1 MNKFNPFFYL
11 KPLKKLKRSIFLTL
25 LVVLCSGMAMAQTL
39 SGGGTS
45 SNPYKIYSAA
55 DWAIFTN
62 PADSAKYW
70 ASNKYVILMN
80 DIPTAAEIEAGTT
93 AVTTMVGVWS
103 STGTDRR
110 QYHGKFNGDGHTI
123 KVNYENKGK
132 YTAVFSCTNGAEIK
146 LLSVDGTITT
156 TEGYAAGVIGI
167 NYASTTK
174 YNGDPKFVSVDIT
187 NGSGGS
193 AGEYCAGVVVDGYK
207 VEINGTVYNGKIIA
221 GNNSAGFCAVGYTTT
236 KVMTSVFAPKDG
248 SSITGTGIQNFIA
261 NDTYY
266 KEDNKNICK
275 ENYYTYKVGS
285 STQWTRAYKTY
296 SAANTAGAF
305 TKYKQLR
312 DNKYYYVEGTKH
324 DINARSQYYLNNA
337 TNGGLTTYTIAFK
350 ELDFDEETF
359 DSSYCD
365 EIVLNSSS
373 ESVPVA
379 SITTGTYTLSVTGKE
394 NYCTGTWSVPF
405 TVVANI
411 SLDGNGTEASPYLIK
426 TRANWNTFANYVNN
440 DGESF
445 DRLYVKL
452 DKDITINVRNT
463 GWCDKMVGDGNGGN
477 ETKWFSGTFDGD
489 FHTLTFNAGPNDTV
503 YNHSSKQP
511 AAPFRVI
518 DGATIKNLNVTGKI
532 YTSKVYNAGLVG
544 YSFGAKTGRTNNIT
558 SCTVSVD
565 IDCSQVDNGSGDK
578 LKRWD
583 CSAAGFACE
592 NKIGGKIS
600 FDNCIFDGSIDKKT
614 NAQANRGAGF
624 VAYNNEKTKASITYT
639 HCLMMG
645 YINLYSDAVITPQSV
660 STFSRNGYVKY
671 NSGCLYGPDYG
682 EVSTQ
687 ANCSQAST
695 TEPEPNDGI
704 YRKYTVKEGEDN
716 VDYYV
721 SEVIVE
727 PKLQENMNYPG
738 EPIVITLTYYGRQ
751 LVAGTDY
758 TIVIKHRNG
767 STGEYETVS
776 TIDDEDGAYKVKID
790 GNPEK
795 SFYGT
800 KEYEFRFMSEDE
812 KWYNLE
818 NLINNANDGDS
829 IILTHNYYGSEGDS
843 VLKINKN
850 LKINLNGYTIDRG
863 LTTAVERGQVIR
875 ISAGNTVKIYNGTI
889 TGGYN
894 RARDDDSAPN
904 SNTYD
909 YKNDAGGIY
918 NMGTLV
924 LKDVHVVGNKCIK
937 YTDLQTNSAA
947 TARGGGIYTG
957 KGSSFTMI
965 GGSVSNNE
973 AKGGGGGVYCYQPTS
988 FSMTGVEIS
997 HNDSESK
1004 GGGIR
1009 IRALPSPADTVCLVN
1024 CNIKFNRATEKDLS
1038 RGSDGGGVYMQEG
1051 LLKMDGCTIGGGYI
1065 NDEEQEVSYGN
1076 QSAFAGAGFYQLGGF
1091 TRSKN
1096 CTISFNSAYTEHDRM
1111 YGGGICIKAGT
1122 YLMDGGTVTNNHS
1135 YRDGGGVYIYHGGHF
1150 QVKGKVT
1157 ITDNLRT
1164 RPGAVP
1170 ENTINNAY
1178 PDDGAVIEIVGDI
1191 TSDSKIHITGH
1202 GYGGT
1207 YTSGKENFNVPDGVI
1222 EPDGKY
1228 QLVTMDEQGN
1238 PYVNVRLEPYE
1249 WYKGAWGD
1257 DTPTITSTIVI
1268 NKAVEL
1274 EPGEIGY
1281 ADYIRYVNGS
1291 IILKDGSQLICKDG
1305 LYPDSPPVEALIQKK
1320 IKAFDSEDGGWY
1332 AITIP
1337 TDTVKIWDSW
1347 EHNTNLVEKN
1357 SDSGTDSNMD
1367 LLRFD
1372 EPHGFWDSYTDI
1384 SAYQNSYF
1392 GPFTHTENGRG
1403 YLYRYREDRDL
1414 SFYGFINLGDV
1425 TYRVHA
1431 DNSGNAKLQGWNII
1445 GNPYCHDVYKGDDKA
1460 IPNGDLL
1467 DEHFY
1472 RMKLDGAWEA
1482 QRDNIDVIGV
1492 CQGILVHAKTTGDL
1506 VMHSIPSTTP
1516 DPDPEPGEKRGGEKN
1531 VENSIKFTVTNSTY
1545 EDVAYALFDKG
1556 TGLMK
1561 VDHINE
1567 DIQVIYIRHNDADYA
1582 IASLEDNTRSFDLG
1596 FGAKTLSSYTLT
1608 VDIEGEFNYLHLIDK
1623 LTEQDIDLLSESK
1636 YEFIGSSA
1644 DSQDRFIVRM
1654 SKASDTDID
1663 EFAYQSGND
1672 IIVCGYGKL
1681 QMFDMA
1687 GRLIS
1692 TQYVNGVESVNK
1704 PSQSGVYILRLL
1716 GTDVKTQKI
1725 VVK

>member
-1 MNKFNPFFYL
+1 MNGDIHSASHSLYYVELAGTTEQGTKVYSSYSAIPSDGKFR
-11 KPLKKLKRSIFLTL
+11 KKVTL
-25 LVVLCSGMAMAQTL
+25 YDESDYYVEGTATISGLASSYYQSFARA
-39 SGGGTS
+39 GGITFSVAFKLQDGTS
-45 SNPYKIYSAA
+45 STLDAECYDVVYKKSGVVVNI
-55 DWAIFTN
+55 
-62 PADSAKYW
+62 
-70 ASNKYVILMN
+70 
-80 DIPTAAEIEAGTT
+80 AEIGTGSHT
-93 AVTTMVGVWS
+93 LNIVGKDGYCHGTMS
-103 STGTDRR
+103 QSI
-110 QYHGKFNGDGHTI
+110 TI
-123 KVNYENKGK
+123 KDNFV
-132 YTAVFSCTNGAEIK
+132 TNGSGTENDPYEIADI
-146 LLSVDGTITT
+146 SDWNAFAGAVNGGYTFDGQYLEM
-156 TEGYAAGVIGI
+156 TENI
-167 NYASTTK
+167 
-174 YNGDPKFVSVDIT
+174 SVDIT
-187 NGSGGS
+187 NSGS
-193 AGEYCAGVVVDGYK
+193 
-207 VEINGTVYNGKIIA
+207 
-221 GNNSAGFCAVGYTTT
+221 
-236 KVMTSVFAPKDG
+236 
-248 SSITGTGIQNFIA
+248 
-261 NDTYY
+261 
-266 KEDNKNICK
+266 NKF
-275 ENYYTYKVGS
+275 V
-285 STQWTRAYKTY
+285 
-296 SAANTAGAF
+296 
-305 TKYKQLR
+305 
-312 DNKYYYVEGTKH
+312 
-324 DINARSQYYLNNA
+324 
-337 TNGGLTTYTIAFK
+337 
-350 ELDFDEETF
+350 
-359 DSSYCD
+359 
-365 EIVLNSSS
+365 
-373 ESVPVA
+373 
-379 SITTGTYTLSVTGKE
+379 
-394 NYCTGTWSVPF
+394 GTWS
-405 TVVANI
+405 
-411 SLDGNGTEASPYLIK
+411 SDS
-426 TRANWNTFANYVNN
+426 NY
-440 DGESF
+440 
-445 DRLYVKL
+445 KP
-452 DKDITINVRNT
+452 
-463 GWCDKMVGDGNGGN
+463 
-477 ETKWFSGTFDGD
+477 FSGTFDGNWK
-489 FHTLTFNAGPNDTV
+489 TLTFNVGSVEEP
-503 YNHSSKQP
+503 YNKDENKP
-511 AAPFRVI
+511 RAPFRSI
-518 DGATIKNLNVTGKI
+518 DGATFKNMHVTGKI
-532 YTSKVYNAGLVG
+532 VSAYRYNSGLVG
-544 YSFGAKTGRTNNIT
+544 FALSKKYGRINYFTNCI
-558 SCTVSVD
+558 SSIE
-565 IDCSQVDNGSGDK
+565 IDCSNITANSF
-578 LKRWD
+578 D
-583 CSAAGFACE
+583 CSLAGFVAE
-592 NKIGGKIS
+592 NKKAS
-600 FDNCIFDGSIDKKT
+600 TTNSELQFENCIFDGYIYDTRNPRKAIK
-614 NAQANRGAGF
+614 AAGF
-624 VAYNNEKTKASITYT
+624 VAYTNNDSHKPHQYMQLTN
-639 HCLMMG
+639 CLMAG
-645 YINLYSDAVITPQSV
+645 TIDIDNTSLYTDGTFNTKTFTRTHKKIT
-660 STFSRNGYVKY
+660 Y
-671 NSGCLYGPDYG
+671 NSGNLYTHDYSG
-682 EVSTQ
+682 IDKEKV
-687 ANCSQAST
+687 NRASL
-695 TEPEPNDGI
+695 ENSDGV
-704 YRKYTVKEGEDN
+704 YKKYTILDTN
-716 VDYYV
+716 YYV
-721 SEVIVE
+721 PVTVSPE
-727 PKLQENMNYPG
+727 LHENMNYPG

-751 LVAGTDY
+751 LVAGTDSDY

-800 KEYEFRFMSEDE
+800 KEYEFRFVSEDE

-894 RARDDDSAPN
+894 RAKDDDSAPN

-937 YTDLQTNSAA
+937 FTDSQTNSAA

-1009 IRALPSPADTVCLVN
+1009 IRALPKPADTVCLVN

-1065 NDEEQEVSYGN
+1065 IDEEEVSYGN
-1076 QSAFAGAGFYQLGGF
+1076 QSAFAGAGFYQLGGY

-1122 YLMDGGTVTNNHS
+1122 YLMDGGTITNNHS

-1207 YTSGKENFNVPDGVI
+1207 YTSGKENFNVPDDVI
-1222 EPDGKY
+1222 VPDGKY
-1228 QLVTMDEQGN
+1228 QLVTVDEQGQ
-1238 PYVNVRLEPYE
+1238 PYDNVRLEPYE
-1249 WYKGAWGD
+1249 WYNGAWGD

-1274 EPGEIGY
+1274 EPGEIGW

-1291 IILKDGSQLICKDG
+1291 IILKDGSQLICEDG
-1305 LYPDSPPVEALIQKK
+1305 LYPNSPPVEALIQKK

-1337 TDTVKIWDSW
+1337 TDGVKIWDSW

-1372 EPHGFWDSYTDI
+1372 EPHGFWDSYTHI
-1384 SAYQNSYF
+1384 SPIQNSYF

-1403 YLYRYREDRDL
+1403 YLYRYRVDRDL

-1445 GNPYCHDVYKGDDKA
+1445 GNPYCHNVYKGDDKA

-1482 QRDNIDVIGV
+1482 QRDNTDVIGV

-1531 VENSIKFTVTNSTY
+1531 VENSIKFTVTNSKY

-1556 TGLMK
+1556 TGLRK
-1561 VDHINE
+1561 VDHVNE
-1567 DIQVIYIRHNDADYA
+1567 DIQMVYIRHNDADYA
-1582 IASLEDNTRSFDLG
+1582 IASLGDNTRSFKMG
-1596 FGAKTLSSYTLT
+1596 FAAKTLSAYTLT

-1704 PSQSGVYILRLL
+1704 PSQSGVYIMRLL

-1725 VVK
+1725 VVR